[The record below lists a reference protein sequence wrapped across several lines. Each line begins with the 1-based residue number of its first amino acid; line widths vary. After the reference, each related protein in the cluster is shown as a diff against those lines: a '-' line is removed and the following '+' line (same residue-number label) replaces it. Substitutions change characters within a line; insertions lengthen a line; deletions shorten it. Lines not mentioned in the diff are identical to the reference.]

1 MAEYT
6 IKDYQIFQNAIGTT
20 KVLNEKLE
28 DTQTS
33 IKECKEK
40 LSSDSIFMGPIAES
54 CKEGSDKCTSRVTQA
69 QENYSIIARYIQQA
83 SDRYKSGDKDAENYI
98 LGIDDGKI
106 KVEKASSV
114 SYNGKTIFY
123 NQKGYYKDGKLHQW
137 PSKWGKSI
145 ASSGCG
151 PTSMAA
157 CLANMFGDPSI
168 TPTTIANLMKYDD
181 NIGGRFV
188 TTAASKYGI
197 QQTSQYGLSPERMNK
212 CLRNGG
218 TMIVA
223 VNNGGH
229 YIAILGIDDSTKPP
243 TYIVNDPNNAKTSK
257 MKWSYQAISAGH
269 TMVFYMAPK
278 GKSISQV
285 T

>member
-1 MAEYT
+1 MAEYK
-6 IKDYQIFQNAIGTT
+6 IENYQIFQDAIGTT
-20 KVLNEKLE
+20 KTLNEKLDE
-28 DTQTS
+28 TQTS

-40 LSSDSIFMGPIAES
+40 LSTDTIFMGPIAEN
-54 CKEGSDKCTSRVTQA
+54 CKESSDKCTNRVTLS
-69 QENYSIIARYIQQA
+69 QENYSTIAKYIQQA
-83 SDRYKSGDKDAENYI
+83 SDKYKAGDEEAENYI
-98 LGIDDGKI
+98 IGIEDGKI
-106 KVEKASSV
+106 KAQKSSSI

-168 TPTTIANLMKYDD
+168 TPSTIANLMAYDD

-188 TTAASKYGI
+188 GKAAKKYGI
-197 QQTSQYGLSPERMNK
+197 QQTCKYGLSQARMNK

-218 TMIVA
+218 KMIVA

-229 YIAILGIDDSTKPP
+229 YIAILGIDDSTNPP

-257 MKWSYQAISAGH
+257 MRWTYKAISAGH

-278 GKSISQV
+278 GKSISEV